1 MTDDRRLTMAAH
13 PAFYSLALARMLS
26 GIAFQ
31 MLIVALG
38 WQLYNLTNSP
48 LDLGLVGLVSFGPML
63 IATPLAGLA
72 ADTFDRRR
80 IAAITTLV
88 SSVVVLG
95 LAIGTY
101 QGWTGRAHIFASVA
115 VLGLVR
121 TFEFPTMSAMVP
133 LTVPREMLSQATALY
148 SSANQ
153 TAVILGP
160 AFGGLLYWLGAWL
173 PYAVAVTIFL
183 IACLAVSRLDLAPQ
197 VRRAEGITRAS
208 LSAGLTFIWRT
219 PELLGAL
226 SLDLVAV
233 GLSGAAALMPV
244 VARDILH
251 VGPMELGILRA
262 APAVGALSMA
272 IWLARFPIRNKA
284 GLKMFAGVAGFGLA
298 TIVFG
303 ISQSFTLSLLALALL
318 GAADVISVVVRQSLV
333 QLRTPDE
340 MRGRVGAVN
349 AMFISASNQLGD
361 FRAGAMAAAFGT
373 GPAVIAGGIAAIAI
387 AALWMRLFPM
397 LTKLERPEI

>member
-1 MTDDRRLTMAAH
+1 MTLDQRLTVSAH
-13 PAFYSLALARMLS
+13 PEFYRLALARMLS

-31 MLIVALG
+31 MLMVALG

-48 LDLGLVGLVSFGPML
+48 LDLGLVGLVSFCPML
-63 IATPLAGLA
+63 LATPFAGLA
-72 ADTFDRRR
+72 ADVFDRRR
-80 IAAITTLV
+80 VVAITTIV
-88 SSVVVLG
+88 SSIVVLG

-101 QGWTGRAHIFASVA
+101 SGWTGRSHIFASVA

-121 TFEFPTMSAMVP
+121 TFEFPTMSAIVP
-133 LTVPREMLSQATALY
+133 LTVPRPLLAQATAMY

-160 AFGGLLYWLGAWL
+160 ALGGFLYWLGAWL
-173 PYAVAVTIFL
+173 PYAVAVAFFL
-183 IACLAVSRLDLAPQ
+183 TSCVAVLGLNLAPQ
-197 VRRAEGITRAS
+197 IRRAERISLET
-208 LSAGLTFIWRT
+208 LSAGLRFILRT
-219 PELLGAL
+219 PELLGSM

-233 GLSGAAALMPV
+233 GLSSATALMPI
-244 VARDILH
+244 VARDILQ
-251 VGPMELGILRA
+251 VGPLGLGILRA
-262 APAVGALSMA
+262 APAIGALTMA
-272 IWLARFPIRNKA
+272 ICLARFPIRNKA
-284 GLKMFAGVAGFGLA
+284 GLKMFAGVAGFGLG

-303 ISQSFTLSLLALALL
+303 VSHSFILSILALAVL

-361 FRAGAMAAAFGT
+361 FRAGALAAAFGT
-373 GPAVIAGGIAAIAI
+373 GPAVVAGGVAAILI
-387 AALWMRLFPM
+387 AALWMRLFPN
-397 LTKLERPEI
+397 LTALERPDA